1 MDWSAIVADIRD
13 RFELTLDP
21 ATARPVGGGC
31 INRCWDIPGAGARW
45 FLKTNAADKAAM
57 FTAEA
62 RGLAALGEAGPLRVP
77 AVIGSGCAGNTA
89 YLLLEWIPLGAV
101 SRDIEAEFGAG
112 LARLHRTT
120 SARFGFDADNFIG
133 STAQPNEW
141 RASWC
146 EFFAQQRLGFQLDLA
161 RENGLGA
168 RLQKAGER
176 LLQVLPQLFAQH
188 APQPSLLHGDLWGGN
203 RACDEQGRPVIFD
216 PAVYFGDREA
226 DLAMTRLFGG
236 FGSDFYAA
244 YENEWPLPPGA
255 SGRVDLYNLYHVLN
269 HANLFGGAYRD
280 QALAI
285 MRRLLSSHQ

>member
-1 MDWSAIVADIRD
+1 MDWTAIVADIRD
-13 RFELTLDP
+13 RFDLSLDP
-21 ATARPVGGGC
+21 AMARPVGGGC
-31 INRCWDIPGAGARW
+31 INRCWEMSGAGARW
-45 FLKTNAADKAAM
+45 FLKTNSGDKAAM

-62 RGLAALGEAGPLRVP
+62 RGLAALGEAGALRVP
-77 AVIGSGCAGNTA
+77 AVLGGGCAGNVA

-133 STAQPNEW
+133 STVQPNGW
-141 RASWC
+141 RGNWD

-176 LLQVLPQLFAQH
+176 LLAVLPELFADH

-203 RACDEQGRPVIFD
+203 RACDEHGRPVIFD
-216 PAVYFGDREA
+216 PAVYYGDREA

-236 FGSDFYAA
+236 FGADFYAA
-244 YENEWPLPPGA
+244 YQQEWPLPPGA
-255 SGRVDLYNLYHVLN
+255 SGRIDLYNLYHVLN

-280 QALAI
+280 QALVL
-285 MRRLLSSHQ
+285 MQRLLSGMV